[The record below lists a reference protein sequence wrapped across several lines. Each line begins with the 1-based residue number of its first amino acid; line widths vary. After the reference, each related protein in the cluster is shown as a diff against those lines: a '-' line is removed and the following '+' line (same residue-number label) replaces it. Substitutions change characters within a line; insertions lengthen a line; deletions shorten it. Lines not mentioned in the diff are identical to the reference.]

1 MTWKPTGILKRL
13 LKSSLELT
21 IIHNLINN
29 SLISMPQ
36 EFQMELKRCWNKLR
50 GKLLRK
56 LNPWG
61 KTKSSLWEDSTKK
74 LGLTTKRR
82 NLELGWRKN
91 LLDSRDCLVLQGK
104 MKELR
109 KQQLFI
115 PNNLARLPWDLI
127 TLSRNKSS
135 SMLSMRIISKLLEI
149 RLWATNSWTKTKPSS
164 KEKFKDLNK
173 KMDIHTMS
181 NLMVTFK
188 DMVLDKDIQL
198 VRSVNSVRVM
208 VEAIQPILNSLILQ
222 TTTNHWKELWGTRS
236 QPYRTAF
243 VVTSL
248 ELIWQDLEEVMKIIN
263 IFINFSIRENKLVWK
278 LSDSFPLRLVD
289 HLPQTCKDYLNTN
302 QSQRLNQSSK
312 NQISDLQFPNT
323 PMHQQVTKCK
333 NSSLSLG
340 HSGMLLGE
348 WYCVFSIILF
358 LSIYVYLLMMRA

>member
-1 MTWKPTGILKRL
+1 MDRIRVMMSLILIYLPSIKILKEEPLSDPSGMMISVWRSLNQNTTTGTLKETASWPRRISIRSLQLMTWKLTGILKRL

-29 SLISMPQ
+29 SLISMPL
-36 EFQMELKRCWNKLR
+36 EFQMELRRCWNKLR

-56 LNPWG
+56 LNPSG
-61 KTKSSLWEDSTKK
+61 KTKSSSWEDSTKK
-74 LGLTTKRR
+74 LGLITKRR
-82 NLELGWRKN
+82 NLELDWRKN

-104 MKELR
+104 IKELR

-198 VRSVNSVRVM
+198 ARSVNSVRGM
-208 VEAIQPILNSLILQ
+208 VEAIQPILNSLIL
-222 TTTNHWKELWGTRS
+222 
-236 QPYRTAF
+236 
-243 VVTSL
+243 
-248 ELIWQDLEEVMKIIN
+248 
-263 IFINFSIRENKLVWK
+263 
-278 LSDSFPLRLVD
+278 
-289 HLPQTCKDYLNTN
+289 
-302 QSQRLNQSSK
+302 
-312 NQISDLQFPNT
+312 
-323 PMHQQVTKCK
+323 
-333 NSSLSLG
+333 
-340 HSGMLLGE
+340 
-348 WYCVFSIILF
+348 
-358 LSIYVYLLMMRA
+358 